1 MPPASSSRIPVSALL
16 LLTYPAPRKTPNFS
30 TFAPLASPQ
39 KSDSSALASL
49 TKTKTA
55 DSSPFVPLTRP
66 QKSDFSALASL
77 TKTKTADF
85 STFAPLTS
93 PQKSDFSALASLTK
107 TKMADFSTCAT
118 PAQRKTLNI
127 SPAVSATR
135 RTKMPQASGIF
146 PSTISLD
153 RTSYKQIPSSP
164 FLAQQKASLPP
175 CKHWTAL
182 RIRP

>member
-1 MPPASSSRIPVSALL
+1 MPPAASSRIPVSALL

-30 TFAPLASPQ
+30 PFAPLASPQ
-39 KSDSSALASL
+39 KSDLSALASL

-55 DSSPFVPLTRP
+55 DFSPFAPLTRP

-85 STFAPLTS
+85 SPFALLTR

>member
-1 MPPASSSRIPVSALL
+1 MPPAASSRIPVSALL

-30 TFAPLASPQ
+30 PFASLARPQ

-55 DSSPFVPLTRP
+55 DFSHFAPLARP
-66 QKSDFSALASL
+66 QKSDLSALASL
-77 TKTKTADF
+77 TKTKT
-85 STFAPLTS
+85 
-93 PQKSDFSALASLTK
+93 
-107 TKMADFSTCAT
+107 ADFSTCAT

-135 RTKMPQASGIF
+135 RTKMLQASGIF

-164 FLAQQKASLPP
+164 FLAQ
-175 CKHWTAL
+175 
-182 RIRP
+182 

>member
-1 MPPASSSRIPVSALL
+1 MPPAASSRIPVSALL

-30 TFAPLASPQ
+30 PFAPLASPQ
-39 KSDSSALASL
+39 KSDL
-49 TKTKTA
+49 
-55 DSSPFVPLTRP
+55 
-66 QKSDFSALASL
+66 SALASL

-85 STFAPLTS
+85 SPFALLTR

>member
-1 MPPASSSRIPVSALL
+1 MPPAASSRIPVSALL

-55 DSSPFVPLTRP
+55 DFSP
-66 QKSDFSALASL
+66 
-77 TKTKTADF
+77 
-85 STFAPLTS
+85 FAPLTR

-175 CKHWTAL
+175 CKHWIAL
-182 RIRP
+182 LIRP

>member
-1 MPPASSSRIPVSALL
+1 MPPAASSRIPVSALL

-49 TKTKTA
+49 TKT
-55 DSSPFVPLTRP
+55 
-66 QKSDFSALASL
+66 Q
-77 TKTKTADF
+77 TADF
-85 STFAPLTS
+85 FPFAPLTR

-153 RTSYKQIPSSP
+153 RTSYKPIPSSP

-175 CKHWTAL
+175 CKHWIAL
-182 RIRP
+182 LIRP

>member
-1 MPPASSSRIPVSALL
+1 MPPATSSRIPVSALL

-30 TFAPLASPQ
+30 TFAPLTRPP
-39 KSDSSALASL
+39 KSDL
-49 TKTKTA
+49 
-55 DSSPFVPLTRP
+55 
-66 QKSDFSALASL
+66 SALASL

-93 PQKSDFSALASLTK
+93 PQKSDLSTLASLTKTQTADFSTFASLTSPQKSDFPALASLTK

-118 PAQRKTLNI
+118 PAQRTTLII

-153 RTSYKQIPSSP
+153 RTSYKPIPSSP
-164 FLAQQKASLPP
+164 FLAQ
-175 CKHWTAL
+175 
-182 RIRP
+182 